1 MHVKYIY
8 SVVEVKSM
16 LVLKSKKDG
25 LIMTRSLFESLRTI
39 RFLNVMDVTNIKEL
53 MNQFDMN
60 YINTCQVSL

>member
-1 MHVKYIY
+1 
-8 SVVEVKSM
+8 M

-39 RFLNVMDVTNIKEL
+39 RFLNVMDVTNVKEL